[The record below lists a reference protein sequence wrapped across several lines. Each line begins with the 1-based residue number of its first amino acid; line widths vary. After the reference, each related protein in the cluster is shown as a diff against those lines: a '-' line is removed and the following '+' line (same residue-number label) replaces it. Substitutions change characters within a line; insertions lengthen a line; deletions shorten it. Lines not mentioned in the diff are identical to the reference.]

1 VHHDDTHDTDLTRRD
16 ALKTLVAGIGAA
28 TVIPLIPADVAE
40 AAQKAVAR
48 RKAGAAA
55 PKFFTPAQHRTVD
68 VLSELMIPADDRSP
82 GAKAALVADYIDFA
96 LGEAPAETKAA
107 WTEGLAAL
115 DAASTTQN
123 GKPFADATP
132 EQQTAILTEA
142 ARNEFNPTT
151 PLEKFFREA
160 KGRTIFGYYTSK
172 IGIHEEL
179 KYKGN
184 QFLPE
189 FVGCDH
195 PEHMS

>member
-1 VHHDDTHDTDLTRRD
+1 VHHDDFYDTDLTRRD

-40 AAQKAVAR
+40 AAQKAIAK
-48 RKAGAAA
+48 RKAAAA
-55 PKFFTPAQHRTVD
+55 PPKFFTPAQHRTVD
-68 VLSELMIPADDRSP
+68 ILSELIIPADDRSP
-82 GAKAALVADYIDFA
+82 GARAAHVADYIDFA
-96 LGEAPAETKAA
+96 LSESSAEAKAA
-107 WTEGLAAL
+107 WTDGLAAL
-115 DAASTTQN
+115 DAASTAQT
-123 GKPFADATP
+123 GKPFVEATP
-132 EQQTAILTEA
+132 EHQTAILTEA
-142 ARNEFNPTT
+142 AKNEFNPTT

-184 QFLPE
+184 QFLQE

>member
-28 TVIPLIPADVAE
+28 TVIPLIPVDVAE

-48 RKAGAAA
+48 RKAAAAA

-68 VLSELMIPADDRSP
+68 VLSELIIPADDRSP
-82 GAKAALVADYIDFA
+82 GARAALVADYIDFA
-96 LGEAPAETKAA
+96 LSEAPGEAKAA

-115 DAASTTQN
+115 STTQN

-142 ARNEFNPTT
+142 SRNEFNPTT

-160 KGRTIFGYYTSK
+160 KGRTIFGYYTSQ

>member
-1 VHHDDTHDTDLTRRD
+1 VHHDDNSDTDLTRRD
-16 ALKTLVAGIGAA
+16 ALKTLVAGVGAA
-28 TVIPLIPADVAE
+28 AVIPLIPADVAA
-40 AAQKAVAR
+40 AAQQAIAK
-48 RKAGAAA
+48 RKAAGAA

-68 VLSELMIPADDRSP
+68 VLSELIIPADDRSP
-82 GAKAALVADYIDFA
+82 GAKAAQVADYIDFV
-96 LGEAPAETKAA
+96 LSESPADAKAQ
-107 WTEGLAAL
+107 WTVGLAAL
-115 DAASTTQN
+115 DAASSTQF
-123 GKPFADATP
+123 GKAFADATP
-132 EQQTAILTEA
+132 EQQTTLLTDV

-179 KYKGN
+179 KYQGN

>member
-1 VHHDDTHDTDLTRRD
+1 VHHDDTDDTDLTRRD

-28 TVIPLIPADVAE
+28 TVIPLVPAELAE
-40 AAQKAVAR
+40 AAQKAVAK
-48 RKAGAAA
+48 RKGGAAA
-55 PKFFTPAQHRTVD
+55 LKFFTPAEHRTVD
-68 VLSELMIPADDRSP
+68 VLSELIIPADDRSP
-82 GAKAALVADYIDFA
+82 GAKAAQVADYIDFA
-96 LGEAPAETKAA
+96 LSESPAAA
-107 WTEGLAAL
+107 KSLWTEGLAAL
-115 DAASTTQN
+115 DAASTAQN
-123 GKPFADATP
+123 GKPFAEATP

-142 ARNEFNPTT
+142 AKNEFNPTT
-151 PLEKFFREA
+151 PLERFFREA

>member
-1 VHHDDTHDTDLTRRD
+1 MHQDDRYDTDLTRRD

-40 AAQKAVAR
+40 AAQKAIAR
-48 RKAGAAA
+48 RKAAGAA

-68 VLSELMIPADDRSP
+68 VLSELIIPADDRSP
-82 GAKAALVADYIDFA
+82 GAKAAQVADYIDFV
-96 LGEAPAETKAA
+96 LSESPADVKTA

-115 DAASTTQN
+115 DGASTTQF
-123 GKPFADATP
+123 GKPFANATP
-132 EQQTAILTEA
+132 EQQTALLTDVA
-142 ARNEFNPTT
+142 KNEFNPTT

>member
-1 VHHDDTHDTDLTRRD
+1 M
-16 ALKTLVAGIGAA
+16 A
-28 TVIPLIPADVAE
+28 
-40 AAQKAVAR
+40 
-48 RKAGAAA
+48 
-55 PKFFTPAQHRTVD
+55 
-68 VLSELMIPADDRSP
+68 SRSP
-82 GAKAALVADYIDFA
+82 T
-96 LGEAPAETKAA
+96 P
-107 WTEGLAAL
+107 
-115 DAASTTQN
+115 Q
-123 GKPFADATP
+123 P

-142 ARNEFNPTT
+142 SRNEFNPTT

>member
-1 VHHDDTHDTDLTRRD
+1 VHHDDTSDTDLTRRD

-28 TVIPLIPADVAE
+28 TVIPLIPAEVAE
-40 AAQKAVAR
+40 AAQKAIAK
-48 RKAGAAA
+48 RKAAGAA
-55 PKFFTPAQHRTVD
+55 PKFFTPTQHHTVD
-68 VLSELMIPADDRSP
+68 ILSELIIPSDDRSP
-82 GAKAALVADYIDFA
+82 GAKAAQVADYIDFA
-96 LGEAPAETKAA
+96 LSEAPAEAKAV

-115 DAASTTQN
+115 DAASASQN

-132 EQQTAILTEA
+132 DQQTAILTDA
-142 ARNEFNPTT
+142 SKNEFNPTT
-151 PLEKFFREA
+151 TLEKFFREA
-160 KGRTIFGYYTSK
+160 KGRTIFAYYTSK

>member
-1 VHHDDTHDTDLTRRD
+1 VHHDDSYDTDLTRRD
-16 ALKTLVAGIGAA
+16 ALKTLVAGIGAV
-28 TVIPLIPADVAE
+28 TVIPLSPADVAE
-40 AAQKAVAR
+40 AAQKALAKR
-48 RKAGAAA
+48 QAGAAA
-55 PKFFTPAQHRTVD
+55 PKLFTPAQHRTVD
-68 VLSELMIPADDRSP
+68 VLSELIIPADERSP
-82 GAKAALVADYIDFA
+82 GAKAAQVADYIDFV
-96 LGEAPAETKAA
+96 LSESPADAQTL

-115 DAASTTQN
+115 DAASTAQH
-123 GKPFADATP
+123 GKAFADSTP
-132 EQQTAILTEA
+132 EQQTALLTDIA
-142 ARNEFNPTT
+142 KNEFNPTT

>member
-1 VHHDDTHDTDLTRRD
+1 MHLDDNHDTDLSRRD

-28 TVIPLIPADVAE
+28 TVIPLIPADVAA
-40 AAQKAVAR
+40 AAQKAIAK
-48 RKAGAAA
+48 RKAAGAA
-55 PKFFTPAQHRTVD
+55 PGFFTAAQHRTVD
-68 VLSELMIPADDRSP
+68 VLTELIIPADDRSP
-82 GAKAALVADYIDFA
+82 GAKAAQVADYIDFVLSESA
-96 LGEAPAETKAA
+96 ADAKAQ
-107 WTEGLAAL
+107 WTDGLTAL
-115 DAASTTQN
+115 DAASTTQF
-123 GKPFADATP
+123 GKPFADAAP
-132 EQQTAILTEA
+132 EQQTALLTEI

-172 IGIHEEL
+172 IGIHDEL